1 MCRTKYCYVLFII
14 FLETAVHL
22 IKHTN
27 IKVPGCALFSTTE
40 HVFAHHTH
48 YTAKCWFECTGSHG
62 KSSMMSRF
70 IQNKISF
77 NIATIKLKIN
87 IV

>member
-48 YTAKCWFECTGSHG
+48 YTASAGSNALAL
-62 KSSMMSRF
+62 MARV
-70 IQNKISF
+70 
-77 NIATIKLKIN
+77 L
-87 IV
+87 